1 MKDLART
8 IALAGCLALSLSVSS
23 TVAAAG
29 KPETVLITGANRG
42 LGLEFAREFS
52 ARGFMVIGTARKPHE
67 AYDLQALNVRVEQ
80 LDVTDPDSVE
90 GLASRLD
97 GVPID
102 ILINNAGIIGSKA
115 PTFVSL
121 DVDELD
127 KTFQV
132 NSLGPMR
139 VTQALFDNLKM
150 TKTRK
155 IIQITSDLGSISLN
169 SRGGLYGYRM
179 SKAALNMFNKTLADE
194 LGGEGFICVVLNPG
208 WVQTDIGGRNAPLTP
223 QESISAMIMV
233 IEKLKP
239 TDNGRFLNYK
249 GKELP
254 W

>member
-1 MKDLART
+1 MKDIART
-8 IALAGCLALSLSVSS
+8 IAMAFCLASSLMVGG

-52 ARGFMVIGTARKPHE
+52 AKGYKVIGTARKPHE
-67 AYDLQALNVRVEQ
+67 AYDLQALHVRVEK
-80 LDVTDPDSVE
+80 LDVTDPDSVQA
-90 GLASRLD
+90 LAGRLD
-97 GVPID
+97 GVSID
-102 ILINNAGIIGSKA
+102 ILINNAGIMGANA

-121 DVDELD
+121 DVDDLD
-127 KTFQV
+127 KTYQV

-139 VTQALFDNLKM
+139 VTQALYDNLKM
-150 TKTRK
+150 AKTRK

-194 LGGEGFICVVLNPG
+194 LGGEGFICVVLHPG
-208 WVQTDIGGRNAPLTP
+208 WVQTDMGGSNAPLTP
-223 QESISAMIMV
+223 QQSVSALIKV